1 METSGQF
8 LEVLH
13 RDQVPTV
20 RNFSLA
26 YILFRYGEP

>member
-13 RDQVPTV
+13 RDRVPTG
-20 RNFSLA
+20 RKISLA
-26 YILFRYGEP
+26 YILFRYGET